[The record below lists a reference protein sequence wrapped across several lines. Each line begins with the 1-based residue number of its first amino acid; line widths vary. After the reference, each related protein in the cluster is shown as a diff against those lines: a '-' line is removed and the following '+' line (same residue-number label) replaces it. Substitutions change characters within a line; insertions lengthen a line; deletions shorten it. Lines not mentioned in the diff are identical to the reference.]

1 MTPTSP
7 RRHLWRGLGRAVSWH
22 RRKLAIVAAV
32 AAVLTGV
39 AAVSPEGPP
48 TLSVVRATTQIAG
61 GAVVGPGDVEVAEV
75 VAADAPEGAMTDPA
89 AVLGRRLTAPVA
101 EGQVLTGLALLST
114 RAGTPGRVIAPLRL
128 ADADI
133 AALLRPGQIVD
144 VVATDQQTTN
154 AAVVADGVRV
164 VTIPAVGEQD
174 GSQAGALVLVEVT
187 VEEATTLARAAV
199 SGALTVIW
207 R

>member
-7 RRHLWRGLGRAVSWH
+7 RRHLWRSLGRAVSWH

-39 AAVSPEGPP
+39 VAVSPEGPP
-48 TLSVVRATTQIAG
+48 TLSVVRATSQISG

-75 VAADAPEGAMTDPA
+75 VAADAPEGAMIAPGE
-89 AVLGRRLTAPVA
+89 VVGRRLTAPVA

-114 RAGTPGRVIAPLRL
+114 RAGTAGRVIAPLRL

-133 AALLRPGQIVD
+133 AALLRPGEIVD
-144 VVATDQQTTN
+144 VVATDQQTTD
-154 AAVVADGVRV
+154 AAVVAADVRV

-187 VEEATTLARAAV
+187 VKEATTLARAAV